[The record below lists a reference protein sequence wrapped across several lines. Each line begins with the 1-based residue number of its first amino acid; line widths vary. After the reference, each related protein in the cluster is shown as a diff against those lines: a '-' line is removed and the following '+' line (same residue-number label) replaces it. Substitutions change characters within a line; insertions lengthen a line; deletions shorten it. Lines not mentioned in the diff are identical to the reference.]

1 MTTPRLPREDLTAAM
16 AARRELGP
24 DYDDAFIEAVVDRLD
39 EALHARTA
47 GAARSRRRP
56 APEPR
61 RGGEHIAAARDHSLA
76 MAVLSLLA
84 AIPLS
89 AIAVVNAG
97 LPGLLIAVAGV
108 VLVNFTYSFRPR

>member
-24 DYDDAFIEAVVDRLD
+24 DYDDAFIETVVERIEETLD
-39 EALHARTA
+39 ARTA
-47 GAARSRRRP
+47 AAPRPRRHAP

-61 RGGEHIAAARDHSLA
+61 RGGERDHSLA
-76 MAVLSLLA
+76 LAVLSLLA

-89 AIAVVNAG
+89 AIGVVNAG
-97 LPGLLIAVAGV
+97 LPGLIFALAGIALI
-108 VLVNFTYSFRPR
+108 NFTYTFRPR